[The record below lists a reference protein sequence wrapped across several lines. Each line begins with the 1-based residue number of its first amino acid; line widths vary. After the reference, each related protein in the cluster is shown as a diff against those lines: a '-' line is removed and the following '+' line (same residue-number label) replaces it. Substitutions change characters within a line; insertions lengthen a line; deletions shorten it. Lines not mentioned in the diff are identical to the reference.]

1 MLPNLKVENLSCVR
15 SEKAIFKNL
24 NFEVLPGQNIEIIG
38 SNGSG
43 KTTLLRTLLG
53 LINKEEG
60 IINWLDED
68 NNFNEYR
75 TFDCFYQGHQ
85 MGIKNMLT
93 VFENLKLTHNAK
105 GMNEQDINKCLE
117 RVGLYKINEMA
128 SDLSVGQKKRIS
140 IARWLLK
147 DFKIY
152 FIDEP
157 FSALVDPASDLIK
170 EIIKEAH
177 IHDARVLIDG
187 AQSAPHIKTDLIDLN
202 ADFYVT
208 SAHKLCGPT
217 GVGFLYGKETLL
229 NELPPYQGGGEMISE
244 VTFEKTLYADL
255 PHKFEAGTP
264 NISGVIA
271 FGAALDYINEIGLKE
286 IENYENE
293 LLEYAT
299 KKLKEIKGLRIFG
312 EAKNKISVISFNVG
326 SIHPYDLGS
335 ILDKMGIAVRTG
347 QHCAQPVMD
356 YYEIP
361 GTVRV
366 SFSFYNTKK
375 EIDFLILAINKAIK
389 MLS

>member
-24 NFEVLPGQNIEIIG
+24 NFEVLPGQNLEIIG

-75 TFDCFYQGHQ
+75 SFDCFYQGHQ

-105 GMNEQDINKCLE
+105 GMSGEDINKCLE

-157 FSALVDPASDLIK
+157 FTALDDSASDLIK
-170 EIIKEAH
+170 EII
-177 IHDARVLIDG
+177 
-187 AQSAPHIKTDLIDLN
+187 
-202 ADFYVT
+202 
-208 SAHKLCGPT
+208 
-217 GVGFLYGKETLL
+217 
-229 NELPPYQGGGEMISE
+229 NELNQKGSSFVITGHRSSNINA
-244 VTFEKTLYADL
+244 TL
-255 PHKFEAGTP
+255 
-264 NISGVIA
+264 I
-271 FGAALDYINEIGLKE
+271 EI
-286 IENYENE
+286 
-293 LLEYAT
+293 
-299 KKLKEIKGLRIFG
+299 
-312 EAKNKISVISFNVG
+312 
-326 SIHPYDLGS
+326 
-335 ILDKMGIAVRTG
+335 
-347 QHCAQPVMD
+347 
-356 YYEIP
+356 
-361 GTVRV
+361 
-366 SFSFYNTKK
+366 
-375 EIDFLILAINKAIK
+375 
-389 MLS
+389 

>member
-60 IINWLDED
+60 TINWLDED

-75 TFDCFYQGHQ
+75 SFDCFYQGHQ

-93 VFENLKLTHNAK
+93 VFENLKLTQNAK
-105 GMNEQDINKCLE
+105 GMNAEDIHKCLE

-157 FSALVDPASDLIK
+157 FTALDDTASDLIK
-170 EIIKEAH
+170 EIIRE
-177 IHDARVLIDG
+177 
-187 AQSAPHIKTDLIDLN
+187 LN
-202 ADFYVT
+202 QKGSSFVI
-208 SAHKLCGPT
+208 T
-217 GVGFLYGKETLL
+217 GHRSSNINATL
-229 NELPPYQGGGEMISE
+229 
-244 VTFEKTLYADL
+244 V
-255 PHKFEAGTP
+255 
-264 NISGVIA
+264 
-271 FGAALDYINEIGLKE
+271 EI
-286 IENYENE
+286 
-293 LLEYAT
+293 
-299 KKLKEIKGLRIFG
+299 
-312 EAKNKISVISFNVG
+312 
-326 SIHPYDLGS
+326 
-335 ILDKMGIAVRTG
+335 
-347 QHCAQPVMD
+347 
-356 YYEIP
+356 
-361 GTVRV
+361 
-366 SFSFYNTKK
+366 
-375 EIDFLILAINKAIK
+375 
-389 MLS
+389 

>member
-15 SEKAIFKNL
+15 SEKALFKNL

-105 GMNEQDINKCLE
+105 GMSEKDINKCLE
-117 RVGLYKINEMA
+117 RVGLYKTNELA

-157 FSALVDPASDLIK
+157 FTALDDPASDLIK
-170 EIIKEAH
+170 EII
-177 IHDARVLIDG
+177 
-187 AQSAPHIKTDLIDLN
+187 
-202 ADFYVT
+202 
-208 SAHKLCGPT
+208 
-217 GVGFLYGKETLL
+217 
-229 NELPPYQGGGEMISE
+229 NELNQKGSSFVITGHRSSNINA
-244 VTFEKTLYADL
+244 TL
-255 PHKFEAGTP
+255 
-264 NISGVIA
+264 V
-271 FGAALDYINEIGLKE
+271 EI
-286 IENYENE
+286 
-293 LLEYAT
+293 
-299 KKLKEIKGLRIFG
+299 
-312 EAKNKISVISFNVG
+312 
-326 SIHPYDLGS
+326 
-335 ILDKMGIAVRTG
+335 
-347 QHCAQPVMD
+347 
-356 YYEIP
+356 
-361 GTVRV
+361 
-366 SFSFYNTKK
+366 
-375 EIDFLILAINKAIK
+375 
-389 MLS
+389 

>member
-24 NFEVLPGQNIEIIG
+24 NFEVLPGQNLEIIG

-75 TFDCFYQGHQ
+75 SFDCFYQGHQ

-105 GMNEQDINKCLE
+105 GMSEEDINKCLE
-117 RVGLYKINEMA
+117 RVGLYKTNEMA

-157 FSALVDPASDLIK
+157 FTALDDSASDLIK
-170 EIIKEAH
+170 EII
-177 IHDARVLIDG
+177 
-187 AQSAPHIKTDLIDLN
+187 
-202 ADFYVT
+202 
-208 SAHKLCGPT
+208 
-217 GVGFLYGKETLL
+217 
-229 NELPPYQGGGEMISE
+229 NELNQKGSSFVITGHRSSNINA
-244 VTFEKTLYADL
+244 TL
-255 PHKFEAGTP
+255 
-264 NISGVIA
+264 I
-271 FGAALDYINEIGLKE
+271 EI
-286 IENYENE
+286 
-293 LLEYAT
+293 
-299 KKLKEIKGLRIFG
+299 
-312 EAKNKISVISFNVG
+312 
-326 SIHPYDLGS
+326 
-335 ILDKMGIAVRTG
+335 
-347 QHCAQPVMD
+347 
-356 YYEIP
+356 
-361 GTVRV
+361 
-366 SFSFYNTKK
+366 
-375 EIDFLILAINKAIK
+375 
-389 MLS
+389 